1 MARQL
6 SRNSVIKTYA
16 RWAPVYDMVFGSV
29 FENAR
34 RMAVAASERVGG
46 RILEVGVGTG
56 ISLPYYSSSSRVVGI
71 DISERM
77 LEQARRRVIADGL
90 QHVESLAVMDAE
102 HLEFAEEAFDVVVAQ
117 YVINTVPNPETALDE
132 FMRVLRS
139 GGELVIINRIGAAA
153 GSRRAFE
160 HAFQP
165 IAQRLGWRSEFPW
178 ERFERWIAR
187 APHAHLLERR
197 PVPPLGHFALI
208 RFGKLASTN
217 GSGQRRAV
225 TLA

>member
-1 MARQL
+1 MAEQL
-6 SRNSVIKTYA
+6 DRNSVIKTYA

-34 RMAVAASERVGG
+34 RMAVAASERAGG

-56 ISLPYYSSSSRVVGI
+56 ISLPYYSSPSRVVGI

-77 LEQARRRVIADGL
+77 LAQARRRVVADGL
-90 QHVESLAVMDAE
+90 THVESLKLMDAE
-102 HLEFAEEAFDVVVAQ
+102 HLDFPEGSFDVVVAQ

-132 FMRVLRS
+132 FLRVLRP
-139 GGELVIINRIGAAA
+139 GGELVIVNRVGAEA

-178 ERFERWIAR
+178 QRFERWIAR
-187 APHAHLLERR
+187 APQAHLIERR

-208 RFGKLASTN
+208 RFGKLAAASA
-217 GSGQRRAV
+217 GGQWRAAG
-225 TLA
+225 LA